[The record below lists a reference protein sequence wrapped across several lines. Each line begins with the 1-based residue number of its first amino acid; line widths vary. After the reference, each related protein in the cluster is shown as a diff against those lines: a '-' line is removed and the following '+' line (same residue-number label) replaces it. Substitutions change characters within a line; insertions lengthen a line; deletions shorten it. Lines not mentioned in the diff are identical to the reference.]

1 LARTVPLTG
10 DDGKVVSW
18 FGSATD
24 IDQLKMAE
32 KALSISE
39 ERYRIA
45 LQSAEMIAWDWD
57 IDTDVLVWNEDKGS
71 FPKTNVSEKKSTL
84 LQRYVRPEDRDILLK
99 GLQKAADSAGIFQA
113 EFRALT
119 GEPSENIWL
128 SAYGRTVSRQNGKAT
143 RMAGVIY
150 NITNRKILENQKDEF
165 FGIAS
170 HELKTPVTS
179 IKAYA
184 EVLQEMAVETR
195 DPNSSSVV
203 DKLNR
208 QVDRLTSLINNLLD
222 TTKIFEGQL
231 TIQREEFNINELIAE
246 RAEDMQPL
254 TRKNTINVGLDP
266 NIPNVLADK
275 ERIRQVLTNLI
286 SNAIKYSPGG
296 GEILIQS
303 ELKKNELKVSVKDSG
318 IGIPENLKTKVFDRF
333 FRVKNPRVHSYPG
346 MGLGLYITA
355 GIVHQHGG
363 RILVDDKQETGTLIY
378 FTLPLITSN

>member
-1 LARTVPLTG
+1 
-10 DDGKVVSW
+10 
-18 FGSATD
+18 
-24 IDQLKMAE
+24 M
-32 KALSISE
+32 
-39 ERYRIA
+39 
-45 LQSAEMIAWDWD
+45 
-57 IDTDVLVWNEDKGS
+57 
-71 FPKTNVSEKKSTL
+71 
-84 LQRYVRPEDRDILLK
+84 LQRYVRPEDRNILLD

-275 ERIRQVLTNLI
+275 ERI
-286 SNAIKYSPGG
+286 
-296 GEILIQS
+296 
-303 ELKKNELKVSVKDSG
+303 
-318 IGIPENLKTKVFDRF
+318 
-333 FRVKNPRVHSYPG
+333 
-346 MGLGLYITA
+346 
-355 GIVHQHGG
+355 G
-363 RILVDDKQETGTLIY
+363 RC
-378 FTLPLITSN
+378 